1 MGRVMRKYIRLYIWI
16 LVFLSVVTLV
26 VSKVLAEEWSYKDDR
41 SSPEAL
47 IESYYYAINHRYY
60 AQAYSYLINPPADFN
75 QWKEG
80 YGDTKSVKVKFGAT
94 SPDPGAGQIYWA
106 LPVALLAKKTDGKT
120 VVYSGCYVIHMIN
133 PGMQGDPPY
142 KHMGIFRVSLKET
155 NQPFE
160 EAVPKLCK

>member
-1 MGRVMRKYIRLYIWI
+1 MKKSFIFFIRYLGTLAVFI
-16 LVFLSVVTLV
+16 LTAFK
-26 VSKVLAEEWSYKDDR
+26 VSAEDWSYKDDR
-41 SSPEAL
+41 SSPETL

-75 QWKEG
+75 QWKDG
-80 YGDTKSVKVKFGAT
+80 YADTKSVKVKFGET

-106 LPVALLAKKTDGKT
+106 LPVALLAEKMDGKE
-120 VVYSGCYVIHMIN
+120 VVYYGCYIIHMIN

-142 KHMGIFRVSLKET
+142 KNMGISRATLKET

-160 EAVPKLCK
+160 KAVPKDCD